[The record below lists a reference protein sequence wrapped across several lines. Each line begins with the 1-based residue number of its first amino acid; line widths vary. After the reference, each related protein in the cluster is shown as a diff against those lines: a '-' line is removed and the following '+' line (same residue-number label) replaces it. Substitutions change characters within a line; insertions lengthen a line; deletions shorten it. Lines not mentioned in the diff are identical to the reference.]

1 MFSFFPFLLPPNLF
15 SFFFVTG
22 TSGRPGT
29 GQPLWLFRVP
39 LCLVVD
45 APKWSERVVGRNFSP
60 NSEEMRHWRFRLFE
74 VIFGLVKVAA
84 YYDLSRGR
92 GAGLAAGGGAGVAA
106 RDGAGGA

>member
-1 MFSFFPFLLPPNLF
+1 MVDQGLGNHCGSFACRYAWLSMHLNGP
-15 SFFFVTG
+15 SFQFDSEWYHDQARF
-22 TSGRPGT
+22 
-29 GQPLWLFRVP
+29 
-39 LCLVVD
+39 
-45 APKWSERVVGRNFSP
+45 ERVVGRNFSP

-106 RDGAGGA
+106 RDGAEGA